1 MIICNL
7 SKIMAEKGLKPYPLA
22 MELNVSRTFIDSL
35 YLNNFERL
43 NMANVDKLCEFLDIS
58 LNNLF
63 SYEPIKLKVLYNL
76 KDYIDIKELYH
87 ILIKGYFINQKVN
100 FKDYQQKKDEPI
112 LLKIPLQLI
121 YKKKKAISFNIICE
135 ENVLLSPNPQK
146 IFIIFMNHYE
156 YAATNIFNSL
166 DKNIKQF
173 ISDTLGIF
181 FYSLIS
187 SMTGNENIDMNIDIK
202 ELEGESVPYSER
214 EVNMSIRIDE
224 LLSENYKLRKKLGID
239 EW

>member
-1 MIICNL
+1 
-7 SKIMAEKGLKPYPLA
+7 MAEKGLKPYPLA

-112 LLKIPLQLI
+112 LLKNSTPINLQ
-121 YKKKKAISFNIICE
+121 E
-135 ENVLLSPNPQK
+135 EKSN
-146 IFIIFMNHYE
+146 FI
-156 YAATNIFNSL
+156 
-166 DKNIKQF
+166 
-173 ISDTLGIF
+173 
-181 FYSLIS
+181 
-187 SMTGNENIDMNIDIK
+187 
-202 ELEGESVPYSER
+202 
-214 EVNMSIRIDE
+214 
-224 LLSENYKLRKKLGID
+224 
-239 EW
+239 